1 MENVTNFM
9 KRQNSLIAFCLLILF
24 SASVFPQ
31 SADDNSDIV
40 GWSDVTVGIPLIE
53 KEENGKK
60 VDKLALNFTAAYR
73 FGRNLKRPIDQR
85 AGVAFT
91 YRINKYFSVGSGYL
105 YRRFR
110 PTEARRQ
117 YEHRILFFLLAEK
130 QWTKIVLKNRA
141 LTTYL
146 IRHSRPDTVVY
157 RNRIQANFPVRKDKK
172 VLFSPFIADEPFYD
186 FSQKRWFRND
196 FYAGITKQFTKKFGA
211 DFFYVRQ
218 GFNVGT
224 LRQTNGFG
232 ISFRYRIDRAIK
244 LN

>member
-1 MENVTNFM
+1 M
-9 KRQNSLIAFCLLILF
+9 KMRLFFFPLIFFVSAAAFAQ
-24 SASVFPQ
+24 SA
-31 SADDNSDIV
+31 ADDNSDIV

-60 VDKLALNFTAAYR
+60 VDRLAMNITAGLR
-73 FGRNLKRPIDQR
+73 FGRNLKRPTDER

-91 YRINKYFSVGSGYL
+91 YRINKYFSAGSGYL

-110 PTEARRQ
+110 PTEASRQ
-117 YEHRILFFLLAEK
+117 FEHRVLFFLLAEK
-130 QWTKIVLKNRA
+130 VWTRVVLRNRS

-146 IRHSRPDTVVY
+146 IKHSRPDTVVY
-157 RNRIQANFPVRKDKK
+157 RNRIQINFPIKKDKK
-172 VLFSPFIADEPFYD
+172 VLFSPFFADEPFYD
-186 FSQKRWFRND
+186 FRVKRWFRND
-196 FYAGITKQFTKKFGA
+196 LYAGITRQFTKKFGA

-218 GFNVGT
+218 GFNLGR

-232 ISFRYRIDRAIK
+232 ISFRYRIDRPIK